1 MAAIHSKQM
10 QEALAEAGKALALG
24 EFPVGCVISRNDQI
38 VARAHRTNSH
48 NHANE
53 LDHAEITALRTLLNQ
68 EGETAQD
75 NSPLTVY
82 ATLEPC
88 LMCFAA
94 LLLNNVRTIVYAYE
108 DVMGGGT
115 GLDLRALPP
124 FYREMEI
131 TIIPHI
137 RRADSLALFKDFF
150 SNPETN
156 YWPDSHLSHYTL
168 DQP

>member
-1 MAAIHSKQM
+1 MIATHSKQM
-10 QEALAEAGKALALG
+10 QEALAEADKALALG

-38 VARAHRTNSH
+38 VARAHRINSH

-53 LDHAEITALRTLLNQ
+53 LDHAEITALRALLNQ
-68 EGETAQD
+68 ERETTHG
-75 NSPLTVY
+75 SPLTVY
-82 ATLEPC
+82 VTLEPC

-94 LLLNNVRTIVYAYE
+94 LILNNVRTIVYAYE

-115 GLDLRALPP
+115 RLDLSALPP

-168 DQP
+168 GQP